1 MFDLIY
7 ANGDSFTAGTDTK
20 AVNKLL
26 YTYNG
31 YKQNLKNV
39 KKSKNEQQQLLD
51 KSGSYVKHLESITG
65 IPSVNA
71 AIPGSGNTSIVLDT
85 LKDLET
91 YKQKYNNMLCLVNIT
106 DCNRL
111 WYPNYKNT
119 ANIAT
124 HKPGSKTEEEFC
136 KTVVL
141 NSDRKTWSMISIIQ
155 YLGLINYCKLNNI
168 VLYFIGGPLFN
179 MDTIEENALWQDI
192 YDMTV
197 DFIGGQD
204 IHLMKNEL
212 IWTQT
217 GHLPEK
223 FHIELAD
230 RLAGML
236 KI

>member
-1 MFDLIY
+1 LFDLIY

-31 YKQNLKNV
+31 YKQNLKNI
-39 KKSKNEQQQLLD
+39 KRPKDKQQQLLD
-51 KSGSYVKHLESITG
+51 KSGSFVHHLGSITG
-65 IPSVNA
+65 IPSVNNA
-71 AIPGSGNTSIVLDT
+71 MPGSGNTSIVLET
-85 LKDLET
+85 LKDLEI
-91 YKQKYNNMLCLVNIT
+91 YKQKYNNILCLVNIT

-111 WYPNYKNT
+111 WYPNLKNT

-124 HKPGSKTEEEFC
+124 HKPVSKTEAEFS

-155 YLGLINYCKLNNI
+155 YFGLINYCKHNNI
-168 VLYFIGGPLFN
+168 MLYFIGGPLFN
-179 MDTIEENALWQDI
+179 MDTIKENALWQDI
-192 YDMTV
+192 YDMTI
-197 DFIGGQD
+197 DFIGGKD

-223 FHIELAD
+223 FHIDLAD
-230 RLAGML
+230 RLAGTL
-236 KI
+236 EL